1 MDESFWERLNDVLD
15 QKINSI
21 LDQKLNDFK
30 IEIYNKMDEKF
41 EKLESRMDKLES
53 RMDNLESRMD
63 NLESRMDKLE
73 QDLTNRMDKLE
84 QDIHKEIIDRM
95 FVFEEEY
102 GRRLSIAYENI
113 NSRSQKEKNNEEN
126 IANLYKMLEFN
137 SVYKDFHETRLSD
150 LERRLNYKQEINA

>member
-53 RMDNLESRMD
+53 RMDKLESRMD
-63 NLESRMDKLE
+63 NLESRMDNLE
-73 QDLTNRMDKLE
+73 SRMDKLE